1 MVRLE
6 LLNLSASSDRFTS
19 SDGAERVLLQWPVV
33 TSQKEISELIEAGFE
48 FILQKDGL
56 AYFGKRR

>member
-6 LLNLSASSDRFTS
+6 LLDLSASSDRFTS

-33 TSQKEISELIEAGFE
+33 TSQKDLSS
-48 FILQKDGL
+48 
-56 AYFGKRR
+56 YFKRTG